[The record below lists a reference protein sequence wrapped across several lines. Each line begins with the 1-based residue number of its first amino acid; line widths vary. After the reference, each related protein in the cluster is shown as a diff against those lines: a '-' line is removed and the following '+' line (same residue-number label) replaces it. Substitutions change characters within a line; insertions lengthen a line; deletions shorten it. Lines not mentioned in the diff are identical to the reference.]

1 MDQGG
6 YGNRHAGRAEK
17 RTQERNERAQTR
29 KDAQQLGTST
39 RPFIPTQRRDLCG
52 SYAGVTFSCLFFVYM
67 ARVALFDLP
76 QEHDKANNF
85 LATHRPLGITSRSAR
100 TAAVDGDLRGLSC
113 WNARARGRRP
123 SPRRAFQREQG
134 EG

>member
-85 LATHRPLGITSRSAR
+85 LATHLPLGVRTAAIARRPPSPSRFSAR
-100 TAAVDGDLRGLSC
+100 TGRGV
-113 WNARARGRRP
+113 RVRGGR
-123 SPRRAFQREQG
+123 G
-134 EG
+134 